1 MLKNIFKNF
10 LLMLQFMTRLPVNL
24 SLPCERENFKRGAAM
39 LPLVGLI
46 IGLLQWIVFFL
57 LIKILPLRT
66 VAALV
71 VLWGVLITGALHIDG
86 LGDTCDGFYAFKGR
100 DKIIEIMKDSRI
112 GTYACLAI
120 IFDILIKYSCIA
132 SLSVGDKGMII
143 ISVPVISRAAQV
155 FLFSIGKTAKSTG
168 SGNLFIGNVGGS
180 EALTALIAGVFIS
193 LPLLGMK
200 TTIILFLTA
209 LVVTLS
215 FNYYCNKKIGGLTGD
230 TLGANNEL
238 VEITVLI
245 MYLAIIQF

>member
-1 MLKNIFKNF
+1 
-10 LLMLQFMTRLPVNL
+10 
-24 SLPCERENFKRGAAM
+24 M

-57 LIKILPLRT
+57 LIKILPLKA

-100 DKIIEIMKDSRI
+100 EKIIEIMKDSRI

-120 IFDILIKYSCIA
+120 IFDVLIKYSCIA
-132 SLSVGDKGMII
+132 SLSVGDKGMLII
-143 ISVPVISRAAQV
+143 AVPVVSRAAQV
-155 FLFSIGKTAKSTG
+155 FLFCIGKTAKSTG
-168 SGNLFIGNVGGS
+168 SGNLFIGNVGKS
-180 EALTALIAGVFIS
+180 EAATALAAAFFIS

-200 TTIILFLTA
+200 TTIILFVTA
-209 LVVTLS
+209 LSVTLS

-238 VEITVLI
+238 VEITVLL
-245 MYLAIIQF
+245 MYLTIIQI

>member
-1 MLKNIFKNF
+1 M
-10 LLMLQFMTRLPVNL
+10 
-24 SLPCERENFKRGAAM
+24 
-39 LPLVGLI
+39 
-46 IGLLQWIVFFL
+46 
-57 LIKILPLRT
+57 
-66 VAALV
+66 
-71 VLWGVLITGALHIDG
+71 
-86 LGDTCDGFYAFKGR
+86 
-100 DKIIEIMKDSRI
+100 
-112 GTYACLAI
+112 AI